1 MAVLRDRKESSPKK
15 SGEKRK
21 RKEDDSQVRK
31 KKKQRDV
38 VQAKG
43 GKSSNSSIGKKAAK
57 GRSRP
62 KEKSD
67 KLEDKPLIFKEDV
80 SGLTYF
86 CLGLSVI
93 FQLSCHPSEMVY
105 FVSGVFF

>member
-1 MAVLRDRKESSPKK
+1 MVVLRDRKETTQKK

-43 GKSSNSSIGKKAAK
+43 GKTSNSSIGKKAAK

-62 KEKSD
+62 KAKPV
-67 KLEDKPLIFKEDV
+67 KGNKPLIFKGDV
-80 SGLTYF
+80 SCQHFLF
-86 CLGLSVI
+86 RA
-93 FQLSCHPSEMVY
+93 
-105 FVSGVFF
+105 